1 MTGGVGTVLS
11 AMGRWHECL
20 RWIVVLVLGS
30 VAATPAIAADDREPL
45 LRSRITE
52 VVAVMRGERP
62 PADTF
67 DARFLAEVTPDR
79 LRALSAQLVDQ
90 GGALEGWTDFRREQA
105 GSATFTL
112 RYAHGT
118 APARIELNPAAP
130 GLVSGFRI
138 FGLTPAGDT
147 LDRLEAEFAALPGKA
162 GFAVYRLGDG
172 TPTLVG
178 GRNAD
183 DALAVGSSFKLYVLA
198 ALARQVK
205 EGKRRWSDVVPVSGK
220 SFPGGTVHTLP
231 DGAPVTLHTL
241 ASLMIAVSDNS
252 ATDMLVRLVGQE
264 ALAREVKLS
273 GHSRPDA
280 MTPMLT
286 TAQLFALKRG
296 GAPMAERYASA
307 SPVEKARLLATIDI
321 SGVARADPGEV
332 FGHGPVAID
341 SVEWFASPADLAGV
355 MDDLRRLDSREAF
368 DILAINPAMD
378 GAAARGWSYVGYKG
392 GSEDGV
398 ISMTWLLRGRDG
410 AWTVVTGSWND
421 ANAPVD
427 NQRFEMLM
435 RRLAKVAG

>member
-1 MTGGVGTVLS
+1 MN
-11 AMGRWHECL
+11 RWLGCL
-20 RWIVVLVLGS
+20 RWIMVLVLGS
-30 VAATPAIAADDREPL
+30 VVTTTALAADDREAL
-45 LRSRITE
+45 LRSRIAE
-52 VVAVMRGERP
+52 VVAVMRGTRA

-67 DARFLAEVTPDR
+67 DARFLAEVPPDK

-90 GGALEGWTDFRREQA
+90 GGALEDWTDFRREQA

-112 RYAHGT
+112 RFAHGT

-172 TPTLVG
+172 APALVG

-183 DALAVGSSFKLYVLA
+183 KALAVGSSFKLYVLA
-198 ALARQVK
+198 ALVRQVK
-205 EGKRRWSDVVPVSGK
+205 DGARRWDDVVPVSGK

-241 ASLMIAVSDNS
+241 ASLMIAISDNS

-264 ALAREVKLS
+264 ALAREVRLS
-273 GHSRPDA
+273 GHARPDA
-280 MTPMLT
+280 LAPMLT

-296 GAPMAERYASA
+296 GAPMAARYAKA
-307 SPVEKARLLATIDI
+307 SPAERARLLAALDL
-321 SGVARADPGEV
+321 SGVAQADPGEV

-341 SVEWFASPADLAGV
+341 SVEWFASSADLAGV
-355 MDDLRRLDSREAF
+355 MDDLRRFDSREAL
-368 DILAINPAMD
+368 DILAVNPAMD
-378 GAAARGWSYVGYKG
+378 GATGRAWSYVGYKG

-410 AWTVVTGSWND
+410 AWKVVTGSWND
-421 ANAPVD
+421 ARAPVD
-427 NQRFEMLM
+427 NQRLEMLM